1 MQVIA
6 TAGHVDHGKSA
17 LVAALTGMQPDRLA
31 EERRRGLSIDLGYV
45 WTTLPGAGEVAFVDV
60 PGHHRFL
67 ANMLAG
73 VGPLPAVLFVVAA
86 DGGWAAQSS
95 EHLAALHALGVRESI
110 LAVTRCDLAD
120 PAPATRAALAQ
131 LAMTSLGR
139 PPVVAVSAVS
149 GAGLDDLRVELAR
162 LAARLPAPPPQE
174 PVRLWVDR
182 RFSPRG
188 AGTVLTGTLPAG
200 RVRVGD
206 TLELTAA
213 GAERTTQRVRGLQS
227 LQLPREEVCG
237 VARVGVNLRGAGAE
251 RAGRGDALL
260 SPGAWLD
267 VRVCDATLVDAWP
280 GAELA
285 ATDLATL
292 GLVLHVGTAAVPVR
306 LRTLGPRAVRL
317 HLPYGL
323 PLRVGDRA
331 LLRDPGAHRVLAGLE
346 VADVD
351 PPALTRRGAA
361 ARRGEALARGL
372 ALDDEVCRRGA
383 VRRAHLERARVRG
396 RPGPD
401 VRQVGEYYVWGPQ
414 AQRWQDRLCEVVTT
428 HARAH
433 PLDPGVP
440 PEEVRR
446 LIGVREPEVFADC
459 VARAL
464 AAGAL
469 ETRDGRLWPPG
480 VRPELPPALRVAAEQ
495 LAARL
500 EREPFR
506 APEAGELAALGLVGP
521 ALAAAERSGLLWRLA
536 SDVVLAV
543 GAPARAAA
551 TLAGLPAP
559 FTAGQARQAW
569 GTSRRVAIP
578 LLEYLDRTGV
588 TVRID
593 ANLRRLR

>member
-1 MQVIA
+1 MQVVA

-110 LAVTRCDLAD
+110 LAITRCDLAD
-120 PAPATRAALAQ
+120 PAPAIRAALAQ
-131 LAMTSLGR
+131 LAVTSLGR
-139 PPVVAVSAVS
+139 PPVVAVSSVS
-149 GAGLDDLRVELAR
+149 GAGLDELRVELAR
-162 LAARLPAPPPQE
+162 LAGRLPTPSPAE

-188 AGTVLTGTLPAG
+188 AGTVLTGTLPGG

-206 TLELTAA
+206 TLELSTA
-213 GAERTTQRVRGLQS
+213 GAERTAQRVRGLQS
-227 LQLPREEVCG
+227 LSQPREEVCG

-251 RAGRGDALL
+251 RAGRGDALV

-280 GAELA
+280 GAKLA
-285 ATDLATL
+285 ASDLASL

-306 LRTLGPRAVRL
+306 LRTLGPRAIRV

-323 PLRVGDRA
+323 PLQVGDRA

-361 ARRGEALARGL
+361 ARRGEVLARGL
-372 ALDDEVCRRGA
+372 VLDDEVCRRGA

-396 RPGPD
+396 QPGPD
-401 VRQVGEYYVWGPQ
+401 VRLVGDFYVWGPQ
-414 AQRWQDRLCEVVTT
+414 AQRWRDRLLEVLTS
-428 HARAH
+428 HAREH

-440 PEEVRR
+440 PEEARR
-446 LIGVREPEVFADC
+446 RVGVGEPEVFADC
-459 VARAL
+459 VAQAL
-464 AAGAL
+464 ANGEL
-469 ETRDGRLWPPG
+469 EARAGRLWLPG
-480 VRPELPPALRVAAEQ
+480 ARPDLPVPLWVAAEQ
-495 LAARL
+495 LAARW

-506 APEAGELAALGLVGP
+506 APEAAELAALGLVGP
-521 ALAAAERSGLLWRLA
+521 ALAAAERAGLVWRLT
-536 SDVVLAV
+536 SDVVLGL

-551 TLAGLPAP
+551 LLASLPAP
-559 FTAGQARQAW
+559 FTAGQARQVW
-569 GTSRRVAIP
+569 GTTRRVAIP
-578 LLEYLDRTGV
+578 LLEHLDRTGV
-588 TVRID
+588 TTRID
-593 ANLRRLR
+593 ASLRRLR